1 MKLNVPLLVRT
12 TRSLSDGAVDLGM
25 GMALKADHH
34 GRGEKLLKTAAYVR
48 VWQPG
53 EMGHT
58 DNHARRNFAEIR
70 FSAPQLVRY
79 FPREP
84 HGHGPEVNVG
94 WTDESG
100 NKRRGWQV
108 HPYGISSVDEFGK
121 RGRLSVPALLCKDEA
136 EAEAVFAYC
145 AGYKKCRYCGDPFV
159 PIRKD
164 QKCCTKKNHSVLY
177 RINLKRKRDARKSRR

>member
-1 MKLNVPLLVRT
+1 MKLNVPLVIRT
-12 TRSLSDGAVDLGM
+12 TRSLSDGAVDLGI
-25 GMALKADHH
+25 GMALKVDHH

-53 EMGHT
+53 EMSHT
-58 DNHARRNFAEIR
+58 FGEIR

-79 FPREP
+79 FPREQ

-108 HPYGISSVDEFGK
+108 HLYGISSGDK
-121 RGRLSVPALLCKDEA
+121 RGRLSVPALLCKNEA
-136 EAEAVFAYC
+136 EAEAVFDYC
-145 AGYKKCRYCGDPFV
+145 AGYSKCGYCGDPFV
-159 PIRKD
+159 KTRKD
-164 QKCCTKKNHSVLY
+164 QKCCDKKNHAVLY
-177 RINLKRKRDARKSRR
+177 RMRKCARKKARFRRRTR